1 MRSHK
6 ESQREAS
13 ASLNNLSPLPPSL
26 SKGRGSEGKR
36 GGFAPSLKPL
46 PPLLDKER
54 GTKGV
59 RLTKI

>member
-1 MRSHK
+1 MITVLEYGKCKRGL
-6 ESQREAS
+6 

-36 GGFAPSLKPL
+36 GGFTPSLKPL

-59 RLTKI
+59 R